1 MTRQRFA
8 KGLFGVGLML
18 IVFTVIAGLLLVPL
32 LTGKAWPNGVTSL
45 TYFALVAVSCAP
57 AAMGLLMLNT

>member
-1 MTRQRFA
+1 
-8 KGLFGVGLML
+8 ML